1 MDQEQ
6 AEREVYAVLH
16 GMGWFSRA
24 NHDNLTDA
32 GKEIVERLLGNNCS
46 VLIERIGSPSVGIRR
61 RLDHVLCKLDDIE
74 RKVDIIM
81 ALADDLK
88 AGIAQLNTETTA
100 IGALITKL
108 AGEIKNGMTDAEVA
122 DVKASLT
129 TLSDRLTSL
138 AVDPTIPVP
147 PAPPALQTLK
157 AKK

>member
-1 MDQEQ
+1 M
-6 AEREVYAVLH
+6 
-16 GMGWFSRA
+16 
-24 NHDNLTDA
+24 
-32 GKEIVERLLGNNCS
+32 
-46 VLIERIGSPSVGIRR
+46 GIRR
-61 RLDHVLCKLDDIE
+61 KLNSILCHLDDIE
-74 RKVDIIM
+74 RKVDKLM

-100 IGALITKL
+100 IGNLITKL
-108 AGEIKNGMTDAEVA
+108 AAQIKNGMTDAEVA

-147 PAPPALQTLK
+147 PPTPELQALK